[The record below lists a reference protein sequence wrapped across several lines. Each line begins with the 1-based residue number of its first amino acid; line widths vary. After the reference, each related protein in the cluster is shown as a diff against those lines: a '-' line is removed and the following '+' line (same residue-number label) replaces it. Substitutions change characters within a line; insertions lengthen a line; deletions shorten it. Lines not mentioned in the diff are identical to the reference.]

1 MINFGLH
8 NKLVY
13 ICVVKIMKLKYC
25 FAILF
30 AVALSVNVFAQ
41 SQSYKEAMKKQV
53 AAFKSAKGINGLQKV
68 ADGFS
73 AIALSE
79 KKEWLP
85 FYYAGLCNVLV
96 AFEKNKTE
104 IDSYCDKAESFSKKA
119 DSLNKNNSELF
130 VLKSMIAAARILV
143 NEKARALKYGGQSA
157 RYANEAIKLNPNNP
171 RAYLL
176 KAQNILHT
184 PEALGGGTK
193 KAKPVFKTALEKEK
207 TFKPETVLSPD
218 WCKTEIE
225 KELNKLNTKSTHK

>member
-1 MINFGLH
+1 MN
-8 NKLVY
+8 
-13 ICVVKIMKLKYC
+13 LKYC
-25 FAILF
+25 IAILF
-30 AVALSVNVFAQ
+30 AVILSVNLVAQ

-53 AAFKSAKGINGLQKV
+53 AAFKSTKGINGLQKV

-79 KKEWLP
+79 KKEWLA
-85 FYYAGLCNVLV
+85 FYYAGLCHVLV

-104 IDSYCDKAESFSKKA
+104 IDLYCDKAERFSKKA
-119 DSLNKNNSELF
+119 DSLNKNNSEVL

-143 NEKARALKYGGQSA
+143 NEKSRALKYGGQSA

-184 PEALGGGTK
+184 PEALGGGVK
-193 KAKPVFKTALEKEK
+193 KAKPVLETALEKEK
-207 TFKPETVLSPD
+207 IFKPESALYPD
-218 WCKTEIE
+218 WAKAEIE
-225 KELNKLNTKSTHK
+225 KELNKINCKSTHK

>member
-1 MINFGLH
+1 MN
-8 NKLVY
+8 
-13 ICVVKIMKLKYC
+13 LKYC
-25 FAILF
+25 IAILF
-30 AVALSVNVFAQ
+30 TVVLSVNVLAQ

-53 AAFKSAKGINGLQKV
+53 AAFKSAKGINSLQKA

-96 AFEKNKTE
+96 AFEKNTAD
-104 IDSYCDKAESFSKKA
+104 IDSYCDKAESSTVKCN
-119 DSLNKNNSELF
+119 SLSKNNSEIF
-130 VLKSMIAAARILV
+130 VLKSMIAAARIVV
-143 NEKARALKYGGQSA
+143 NEKARAKKYGSLSTKFA
-157 RYANEAIKLNPNNP
+157 LEAIKLNPNNP

-193 KAKPVFKTALEKEK
+193 KAKPVLETALEKEK
-207 TFKPETVLSPD
+207 TFKPETVLYPD

-225 KELNKLNTKSTHK
+225 KELNKINSKSTHK